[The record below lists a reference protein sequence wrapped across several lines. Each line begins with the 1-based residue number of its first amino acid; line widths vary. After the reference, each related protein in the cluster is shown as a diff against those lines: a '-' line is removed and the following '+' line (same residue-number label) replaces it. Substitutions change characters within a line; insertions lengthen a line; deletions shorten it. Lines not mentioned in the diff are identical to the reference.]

1 MSAPCGTFIS
11 STMIVMMMAMTPS
24 LNASSRP
31 LLIGSAA
38 PPPAPT
44 NYGT

>member
-24 LNASSRP
+24 ENASSRP
-31 LLIGSAA
+31 LLIALARG
-38 PPPAPT
+38 PPPMT
-44 NYGT
+44 YGT